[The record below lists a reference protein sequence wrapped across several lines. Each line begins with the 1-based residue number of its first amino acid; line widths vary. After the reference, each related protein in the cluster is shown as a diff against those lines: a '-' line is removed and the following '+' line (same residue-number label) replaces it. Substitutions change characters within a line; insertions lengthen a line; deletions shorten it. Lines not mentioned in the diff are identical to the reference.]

1 MLAPSKRRA
10 SFYTLPIVVVI
21 GFGTVAGLAAWQRA
35 DVIADLADQVAHGDK
50 AEATAAVRQLAAIP
64 RPPLSVLVEAATS
77 DERATAEAAQ
87 VEINRMLGQWQRQ
100 VDRKQRIGS
109 VSGQVTELA
118 ATLAAK
124 RREFSSADF
133 PWLSSATRKIVR
145 IANKCPAKKTPL
157 VALHCDEIMAVVE
170 RHRTLPVAEHDDE
183 AEGMPTQDIVE
194 PASAVDQSESQH
206 ARLEQDFSAFPTWRM
221 PTSPT
226 IDAQPPAPI
235 KSAPTQ
241 QPAANGNSDGNRV
254 PNANGEQVNRDL
266 KSGDAVWRP
275 APKSGEQAAQPE
287 WSQPMY
293 RIVPPEQAKT
303 ATGESPPPRRIAES
317 SKHAPANP
325 RATAIETRRLL
336 ERWRDSKGN
345 ETQFVEHDLATLGFK
360 KLPQRL
366 VDQYL
371 SDDAE
376 VRVHLVDSVLKEAN
390 VDARPWLALL
400 ADDEDAD
407 VRLTAVTVMATSDDK
422 SLVEKAWQVAIHDR
436 DPRIADLAARLRE
449 RRR

>member
-87 VEINRMLGQWQRQ
+87 VEINRMLGQWQKQ

-133 PWLSSATRKIVR
+133 SWLSSATRKIVR

-170 RHRTLPVAEHDDE
+170 RHRTLPAVGHDDE
-183 AEGMPTQDIVE
+183 TDGEQPQDVVV
-194 PASAVDQSESQH
+194 PSNAADQAESQH
-206 ARLEQDFSAFPTWRM
+206 AQLEQEFSAFPSWRM
-221 PTSPT
+221 PASPAT
-226 IDAQPPAPI
+226 DARSPAPI
-235 KSAPTQ
+235 DSAPAH
-241 QPAANGNSDGNRV
+241 QPAANGSTDGNRLRSEK
-254 PNANGEQVNRDL
+254 GEQVNRESN
-266 KSGDAVWRP
+266 SGNAVWRP
-275 APKSGEQAAQPE
+275 TPNSGDQAAQPE
-287 WSQPMY
+287 WAQPMY
-293 RIVPPEQAKT
+293 RIVPPEPANT
-303 ATGESPPPRRIAES
+303 ATGDPAPPRRIVES
-317 SKHAPANP
+317 SKHAPVNP
-325 RATAIETRRLL
+325 RAAAIETRRLL
-336 ERWRDSKGN
+336 ARWRDSKGN
-345 ETQFVEHDLATLGFK
+345 ETQFVEHDLATRGFK

-366 VDQYL
+366 VEQFL
-371 SDDAE
+371 SDDAD
-376 VRVHLVDSVLKEAN
+376 VRIHLVDSVLTEAN

-407 VRLTAVTVMATSDDK
+407 VRLTAVTVMATSNDK

-436 DPRIADLAARLRE
+436 DPRIADLAGRLRE

>member
-10 SFYTLPIVVVI
+10 SFYTLPIVIVI

-50 AEATAAVRQLAAIP
+50 SEATAAVRKLAAIP

-109 VSGQVTELA
+109 VSSQVTELA

-133 PWLSSATRKIVR
+133 PWLSSAARKIVR

-170 RHRTLPVAEHDDE
+170 RHHTPVTGHDDE
-183 AEGMPTQDIVE
+183 TDGAQPRDMVM
-194 PASAVDQSESQH
+194 PASSADQTESQH
-206 ARLEQDFSAFPTWRM
+206 ARLEQDFSTFPTWRM
-221 PTSPT
+221 PASPPT
-226 IDAQPPAPI
+226 DAQAPAPI
-235 KSAPTQ
+235 DSAPTQ
-241 QPAANGNSDGNRV
+241 QPAANGSSDGNRLRS
-254 PNANGEQVNRDL
+254 ANGEQVNRE
-266 KSGDAVWRP
+266 SNGGDAVWRP
-275 APKSGEQAAQPE
+275 APNSGGPATQPE
-287 WSQPMY
+287 WAQPMY
-293 RIVPPEQAKT
+293 RVVPPAQAKT
-303 ATGESPPPRRIAES
+303 ATSDPAPPRRITES
-317 SKHAPANP
+317 LKHVPANP
-325 RATAIETRRLL
+325 RAAAIETRRLL

-345 ETQFVEHDLATLGFK
+345 ETQFVEHDLATRGFK

-366 VDQYL
+366 VEQYL
-371 SDDAE
+371 SDDAD
-376 VRVHLVDSVLKEAN
+376 VRVHLVDSVLAEAS

-407 VRLTAVTVMATSDDK
+407 VRLTAVTVMATSNDK

-436 DPRIADLAARLRE
+436 DPRIADLAGRLRE